1 MPREPNEFRETT
13 NERDVKIDDLMSNL
27 GYQELKRGSCFVS
40 VASKAVQTFVVQL
53 AGQASYLPTAR
64 SVAGGAYGAVP
75 ESTEFGPEGGQELVD
90 QTVELINSLWN
101 EPEKN
106 SGTP

>member
-1 MPREPNEFRETT
+1 MEKEEIKAR
-13 NERDVKIDDLMSNL
+13 
-27 GYQELKRGSCFVS
+27 
-40 VASKAVQTFVVQL
+40 SKAVQTFVVQL

-75 ESTEFGPEGGQELVD
+75 ESTEVGPEGGQELVD

-106 SGTP
+106 GGTP

>member
-1 MPREPNEFRETT
+1 
-13 NERDVKIDDLMSNL
+13 
-27 GYQELKRGSCFVS
+27 
-40 VASKAVQTFVVQL
+40 
-53 AGQASYLPTAR
+53 LPTAR

-75 ESTEFGPEGGQELVD
+75 ESTEVGPEGGRELVD
-90 QTVELINSLWN
+90 QTVKLISSLWN